1 MQDAFRI
8 ALERWPKQ
16 GIPIEPGAWITTT
29 AKRRLIDRLRKRRV
43 RDRLDPLYGRERL
56 NREGQIE
63 MLENSLDSSLEDDR
77 LRLIFTCCHPAIN
90 QDAQIALT
98 LNSLGGLSVPEV
110 ARAFLVPTSTM
121 AQRLVR
127 AKRKIREA
135 RIPYRVPPDHLLPE
149 RLPSVL
155 LVLYLIFNEG
165 YEASQGGAAIR
176 RELCDEAIRLGRLLT
191 ELMPDEPEALGLLA
205 LLLLHNARRDARV
218 DEAGDP
224 VLLEDQNRSR
234 WDRQAMSEGR
244 ALVRSALARKQPGSY
259 QIQAAIAAVHCE
271 AACAEDTDWQQIVAL
286 YGELLKLQPTP
297 VVALNHAVAVAMSDG
312 PKRGLALADSISQ
325 LDNYLYYHSARALML
340 ERLGRM
346 GAARTALLRALKLAG
361 NSSQK
366 KFLRR
371 KVELLD
377 SPSSDVP

>member
-155 LVLYLIFNEG
+155 LELYLIFNEG
-165 YEASQGGAAIR
+165 YEASQGVAAVR

-224 VLLEDQNRSR
+224 VLLQDQNRSR